1 MNLPLNEYYKKK
13 LINSFK
19 ALTVVFLLMSLSQAI
34 VAEEVMLTLGGG
46 KQPDSKQEN
55 KTISLDVS
63 FFEYKRSTRQTVNIG
78 VSYTKLE
85 TDFNTGQKIWAISIY
100 PQLTLFPS
108 EDSWL
113 SNLDLKAT
121 TPYFFVRAL
130 GPTYLNNNTLGDRQQ
145 SRNFSFQAQVG
156 FGLIFKTNSNKEN
169 FLFLSWKHFSNAN
182 LFSENDGFDFPVVIG
197 FGLKF

>member
-1 MNLPLNEYYKKK
+1 MKKRFSTNKFKRFSVILVLIILPRVVAADE
-13 LINSFK
+13 LI
-19 ALTVVFLLMSLSQAI
+19 LTF
-34 VAEEVMLTLGGG
+34 GGG
-46 KQPDSKQEN
+46 NQPNSEQEN
-55 KTISLDVS
+55 KTAGLDIN
-63 FFEYKRSTRQTVNIG
+63 FFEYRRSDRQTINIG
-78 VSYTKLE
+78 LSYTQLKTNFDTGRKL
-85 TDFNTGQKIWAISIY
+85 WAISIY

-113 SNLDLKAT
+113 SNLALKAT

-130 GPTYLNNNTLGDRQQ
+130 GPTYLNNNTLGDREQ
-145 SRNFSFQAQVG
+145 SRNFTFQAQVG
-156 FGLIFKTNSNKEN
+156 LGVLFKTKSSKEN